1 MILIVCDTKVSIL
14 DILKYRYSY
23 PTILGISILGY
34 DTVSIQNIDTFITIP
49 NPSLVNK
56 PKTRPSQRRTA
67 ER

>member
-14 DILKYRYSY
+14 DILKYRYSC

-49 NPSLVNK
+49 IPTVDVNP
-56 PKTRPSQRRTA
+56 PFFQH
-67 ER
+67 